1 MAAGTGLVIVVAS
14 ALAFA
19 IRLYQMSRPGFLTGI
34 TEYDDGVYF
43 GAAVRLVHG
52 AMPYRSF
59 VLVQPPGIVVLMS
72 PLALLAK
79 ATGTETGFALARLAT
94 ALAGAAC
101 IPLAGWLVR
110 RRGPLACAIACGMLA
125 VFPGGINAAHT
136 VLLEPWI
143 VLFCLLGALAV
154 FEADEITERRGR
166 LALGGAAFGVAA
178 AVKLWAFI
186 PIAVIVL
193 ICLAPPRRRALR
205 PFLAGAVIAFGLIT
219 LPFALAAPHAFWTDV
234 VVAQVSRVD
243 VTRVAIWQRLAGL
256 TGANA
261 FSPVSRSGALLTAVA
276 LGVLALA
283 GTAVAA
289 ARERRLPPALDTF
302 ALASAA
308 LVLVAFLWPADYYP
322 HYSWFFAPFLALSL
336 AVSVGRALSG
346 LDRAAAPV
354 AGAVAVAVLVLVGVA
369 AEKQFRQLAKAK
381 SGQPAALAHHQIPAG
396 SCVLTDLQD
405 FTLVSDRFVST
416 KPGCSNMVDL
426 IGTEYA
432 LAHGHNGVTGAGS
445 VPAVQN
451 LFLSAFRS
459 ADFVWLQ
466 CSPGSGR
473 GCLTNRRIP
482 WTPTILGYFRQHFMR
497 APGHPSLAN
506 LYVRRAS

>member
-1 MAAGTGLVIVVAS
+1 MILVAS

-19 IRLYQMSRPGFLTGI
+19 IRLYQMARPGFLTGI

-43 GAAVRLVHG
+43 GGAVRLVHG

-59 VLVQPPGIVVLMS
+59 VLVQPPGIVALLS
-72 PLALLAK
+72 PLALLTK
-79 ATGTETGFALARLAT
+79 ATGTQTGFALARLAT
-94 ALAGAAC
+94 ALAGAASV
-101 IPLAGWLVR
+101 PLAGWLVR
-110 RRGPLACAIACGMLA
+110 RRGPAACAIACGMLA

-154 FEADEITERRGR
+154 FEADEITESRPR
-166 LALGGAAFGVAA
+166 LALGGVALGVATA
-178 AVKLWAFI
+178 IKLWALI

-193 ICLAPPRRRALR
+193 ICLAPPRRRVLR
-205 PFLAGAVIAFGLIT
+205 PFLAGAGIAFGLLT
-219 LPFALAAPHAFWTDV
+219 LPFALAAPHAFWRDV

-243 VTRVAIWQRLAGL
+243 VTRVAISQRLAGL
-256 TGANA
+256 TGANV
-261 FSPVSRSGALLTAVA
+261 FSPVSRSGALLTAFV
-276 LGVLALA
+276 LGALA
-283 GTAVAA
+283 VGGSAA
-289 ARERRLPPALDTF
+289 AALRERRLPPALDTF

-308 LVLVAFLWPADYYP
+308 LVLAAFLWPADYYP
-322 HYSWFFAPFLALSL
+322 HYSWFFAQFLALSL
-336 AVSVGRALSG
+336 ALSVGRALSG
-346 LDRAAAPV
+346 LDRPGAPV
-354 AGAVAVAVLVLVGVA
+354 ALALTAAVAVLVGVA

-396 SCVLTDLQD
+396 ACVLTDLQD

-416 KPGCSNMVDL
+416 KPGCSTMVDL

-432 LAHGHNGVTGAGS
+432 LAHGHNGVTGAGD
-445 VPAVQN
+445 VPAVEK

-466 CSPGSGR
+466 CSPGSRR

-482 WTPTILGYFRQHFMR
+482 WTATILAYFRHHFVR

-506 LYVRRAS
+506 LYVRRAG